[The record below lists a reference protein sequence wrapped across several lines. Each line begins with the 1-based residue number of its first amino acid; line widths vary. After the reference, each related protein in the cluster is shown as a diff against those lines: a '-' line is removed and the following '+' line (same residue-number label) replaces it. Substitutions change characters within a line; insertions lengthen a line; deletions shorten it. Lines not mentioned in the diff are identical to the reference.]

1 MAGKGMGEKGRRGK
15 KLMQRSARGALAHSG
30 TGEGE
35 EEEEFSFAKRRV
47 WWVCLGVQGEA
58 EG

>member
-1 MAGKGMGEKGRRGK
+1 MGEKGRREK

-30 TGEGE
+30 TGGGE
-35 EEEEFSFAKRRV
+35 EEKEFSLAKRRV